1 MRSTRRGP
9 VRTRD
14 DAGGVWIVTGLV
26 AGAIVYAGMVAMLV
40 AGFTPVTPL
49 VVIPPVLIAL
59 IAANSLLG
67 GGRSRGRSPAGHG
80 RTPLPSAVPNGS
92 VPVEPVPSAAVEEPG
107 DPR

>member
-1 MRSTRRGP
+1 M
-9 VRTRD
+9 
-14 DAGGVWIVTGLV
+14 WIVTGLV

-67 GGRSRGRSPAGHG
+67 GGRGHRRSPAGPG
-80 RTPLPSAVPNGS
+80 RTPVPSPVPNGS
-92 VPVEPVPSAAVEEPG
+92 VPAPPAPSATVEEPG
-107 DPR
+107 EPR